1 MVNHKLQALHI
12 QQVFDSV
19 ESKFQSIME
28 EILEIEKEVG
38 TRQIGNFF
46 FKCSFQIFQQQ
57 LCFLHMFFQ

>member
-28 EILEIEKEVG
+28 EILAIENEVG
-38 TRQIGNFF
+38 TR
-46 FKCSFQIFQQQ
+46 
-57 LCFLHMFFQ
+57 

>member
-28 EILEIEKEVG
+28 EILAIEKEVG
-38 TRQIGNFF
+38 TR
-46 FKCSFQIFQQQ
+46 
-57 LCFLHMFFQ
+57 